1 MTLVEFLISGV
12 TGLSVVGKILVTL
25 LFTHLT
31 IVSVTVY
38 LHRNQAHRALDL
50 HPLVALFFRTWLWL
64 TTGMVTREWVAV
76 HRRHHARCEGP
87 EDPHSPAQVGI
98 GKVLKEGSEL
108 YREAAADGATLEQF
122 GKGTP
127 DDWWER
133 HVFTRHSVLGVS
145 LMLVANVML
154 FGVAGLTMW
163 AVQMLWIPIMAAGVI
178 NGLGHWWGYRNFEVQ
193 DRSTNIVPWG
203 VLIGGEELHNNHHAH
218 ASSARFSA
226 KWWELD
232 IGWLY
237 IRALQSVGLARVRR
251 VAPRVYRIP
260 GKSLVDMD
268 TVKAVVTARVQV
280 AATYAGSVMVQ
291 VYREELARFSGG
303 DRRRLAQARKLLVR
317 EESLLSADAR
327 ARLQQ
332 ALARSHALQTVYEF
346 RVRLFDIWSRRSAR
360 QEELME
366 SLQEW
371 CRQAENTGIQALE
384 DFSRQLRSYASAP
397 ATA

>member
-1 MTLVEFLISGV
+1 MTLMEFLVSGV
-12 TGLSVVGKILVTL
+12 TGLSVPGKVLVTL

-31 IVSVTVY
+31 IVAVTVY

-50 HPLVALFFRTWLWL
+50 HPAVALFFRAWLWL

-76 HRRHHARCEGP
+76 HRRHHARCESP

-108 YREAAADGATLEQF
+108 YRVAAADGATLEQF

-127 DDWWER
+127 DDWLER
-133 HVFTRHSVLGVS
+133 HVFSRHSVLGVS
-145 LMLVANVML
+145 LMLVADVML
-154 FGVAGLTMW
+154 FGVAGLAMW
-163 AVQMLWIPIMAAGVI
+163 AVQMLWIPVMAAGVI
-178 NGLGHWWGYRNFEVQ
+178 NGIGHWWGYRNFEVQ

-232 IGWLY
+232 VGWLY
-237 IRALQSVGLARVRR
+237 IRALQALGLAQVRR
-251 VAPRVYRIP
+251 LAPRIYRIP

-268 TVKAVVTARVQV
+268 TVRAVATARVQV
-280 AATYAGSVMVQ
+280 AATYARNVMVR
-291 VYREELARFSGG
+291 VYREELACFTGG
-303 DRRRLAQARKLLVR
+303 DRRLLAQARKLLVR

-332 ALARSHALQTVYEF
+332 VLARSHALHTVYEF
-346 RVRLFDIWSRRSAR
+346 RARLFDIWSRRSAR

-371 CRQAENTGIQALE
+371 CRQAESTGIRALE